1 MENEEGQMIQPGGH
15 EVTHPEAD
23 GYETAAAEAGEDS
36 ALETEKR
43 TDMGSAESSGV
54 PPRDRQNVI
63 DFSEAK
69 KRKLEKENEIERAA
83 HEKVLEQ
90 AEKDLEEVKSDF
102 NRKRQAVID
111 ALNDPVLSRYAAAQ
125 KKDVKTLLRELPG
138 PKSIGSVFQKLVAAL
153 DGTGGDPGRDAL
165 HTLDKARQN
174 IADRLEKIDLA
185 TKVIKE
191 KAMNEDGLS
200 LAERKRRYEAR
211 SGARIYD
218 KREDKLLKDL
228 KDFRADVYSFCNQHE
243 IDEAKKF
250 LDEDEETKMAA

>member
-1 MENEEGQMIQPGGH
+1 MPKNMENEEGQMIQPGGH
-15 EVTHPEAD
+15 EVMHPETD
-23 GYETAAAEAGEDS
+23 GYETAAAEADEDP
-36 ALETEKR
+36 ALKTERR
-43 TDMGSAESSGV
+43 TALASAESSGV
-54 PPRDRQNVI
+54 PPKD
-63 DFSEAK
+63 SEAEK
-69 KRKLEKENEIERAA
+69 LKLEKENEIERAA

-90 AEKDLEEVKSDF
+90 AEKDLEEIKSDF

-138 PKSIGSVFQKLVAAL
+138 PKSIGSVFKKLVAAL
-153 DGTGGDPGRDAL
+153 DGTGDDPGRDAL

-218 KREDKLLKDL
+218 KREGKLLKDL

-243 IDEAKKF
+243 IDEAKRF
-250 LDEDEETKMAA
+250 LDEDEEQKMAA